1 MSLPILKSQWHSIAF
16 RTIATILSIDVHS
29 SYYPGHRL
37 ALILYSAA
45 LKNPL
50 QEAKPNNIQLLKTK
64 KIHFISH
71 AYFLSVCCAHLYS
84 SPLHVGLPRWL
95 SGKKKKKKDPPVN
108 AGNARDM
115 SSILGSGRSP
125 GGGNGNPIQG
135 SCLEN
140 SIDRGA
146 WWITVHGVTKS
157 WTRLSDWAHTHIFML
172 CVSTQMANVPFFCA
186 CSTFPLACN
195 AYLHSVL

>member
-95 SGKKKKKKDPPVN
+95 SGKKKKRSTCQCRKCKRHEFNPWVRKIPW
-108 AGNARDM
+108 
-115 SSILGSGRSP
+115 GRKWQPNPGFLPGKFHRQRSLVDYSP
-125 GGGNGNPIQG
+125 WGHKELDKTEWLSTYTHLHAVCIHTNGQCAFLL
-135 SCLEN
+135 CLQ
-140 SIDRGA
+140 
-146 WWITVHGVTKS
+146 H
-157 WTRLSDWAHTHIFML
+157 LSL
-172 CVSTQMANVPFFCA
+172 S
-186 CSTFPLACN
+186 L
-195 AYLHSVL
+195 

>member
-95 SGKKKKKKDPPVN
+95 SGKKKKKKNHLSMQEMQETWVQSLGQADP
-108 AGNARDM
+108 
-115 SSILGSGRSP
+115 LGEEMATQSRV
-125 GGGNGNPIQG
+125 
-135 SCLEN
+135 L
-140 SIDRGA
+140 A
-146 WWITVHGVTKS
+146 WKI
-157 WTRLSDWAHTHIFML
+157 
-172 CVSTQMANVPFFCA
+172 P
-186 CSTFPLACN
+186 
-195 AYLHSVL
+195 